1 MAHLPIA
8 PSAAPS
14 PETRGKGGEDQR
26 RVLTL
31 LCLHGHSRH
40 DRHSARAH
48 DGGWVSGAC
57 ASRKHVGRPLL
68 GPAHEMGWVG
78 QETGGRR
85 PTSTK
90 KSILVLVPCSP
101 DRGGFLSDA
110 KLSCQSAKQPY
121 GSKYVNQHSCCK
133 GREGAAATV
142 RIGLIRRGR
151 AKSSPRRP
159 ATPRSGRAATGRCSR
174 TAHLAGRPS
183 KLMRG
188 FGSVEELPAEPQRR
202 RDRLPS

>member
-1 MAHLPIA
+1 M
-8 PSAAPS
+8 
-14 PETRGKGGEDQR
+14 
-26 RVLTL
+26 
-31 LCLHGHSRH
+31 
-40 DRHSARAH
+40 
-48 DGGWVSGAC
+48 SGAC

-68 GPAHEMGWVG
+68 GPAHEMGWMG

-101 DRGGFLSDA
+101 DRGGYGSSA
-110 KLSCQSAKQPY
+110 KLSCQSAQHAC

-133 GREGAAATV
+133 GREGATATV

-159 ATPRSGRAATGRCSR
+159 ATPWSSWAATSRCSR
-174 TAHLAGRPS
+174 TDHLTGHRSRLKRA
-183 KLMRG
+183 
-188 FGSVEELPAEPQRR
+188 FGADDDLPAEPQRR
-202 RDRLPS
+202 RARLPG